1 MVSNGMN
8 PMQLIGLMMRSGN
21 PQQFLMNMLSQI
33 GGGNPM
39 IANLL
44 NLAQHNDTA
53 GIEQIARNICNE
65 RGVNFDKEFA
75 DFKKQIGL

>member
-1 MVSNGMN
+1 
-8 PMQLIGLMMRSGN
+8 MMRSGN
-21 PQQFLMNMLSQI
+21 PQQFILNILQQSSE
-33 GGGNPM
+33 GNPTF
-39 IANLL
+39 ANLL

-65 RGVNFDKEFA
+65 RGTNFDKEFA